1 MRTLGGGTWRGIRQ
15 TKWPLMKLTFEK
27 QRWTTKK
34 QLTIQHNVRQGEFH
48 EESRVDPEVENE
60 NAGGGTLNKV
70 VKDL

>member
-1 MRTLGGGTWRGIRQ
+1 
-15 TKWPLMKLTFEK
+15 MKLTFEK